1 MTFWCHGTPGIALAR
16 LRAYEMTG
24 DERYEADA
32 IAALKTTQGS
42 IESALDSWAGNFSLC
57 HGLAGNAEVLIYS
70 AEILSAERE
79 ENIATVLAVARTGV
93 ERYAANNSQWTCGSH
108 TGETPNLM
116 LGTAGIGHYYLRLW
130 ERPIPKHPYLE

>member
-70 AEILSAERE
+70 AEIRKYSDCVGGC
-79 ENIATVLAVARTGV
+79 ENRGGALR
-93 ERYAANNSQWTCGSH
+93 
-108 TGETPNLM
+108 GEQFAM
-116 LGTAGIGHYYLRLW
+116 DLW
-130 ERPIPKHPYLE
+130 ESHRRDPEPDVRHGWNWPLLFETLGAAYSQASLS